1 VPSVPLGRP
10 RNNAL
15 GIYWTES
22 VSTRVFI
29 DAILGGFQP
38 EPGLETGV
46 AVQRSLDAAQRLNTE
61 RRWIDL

>member
-1 VPSVPLGRP
+1 VLSVPLGRP
-10 RNNAL
+10 RNDTL

-22 VSTRVFI
+22 VSTRLFI